1 MILIEGLVYAYEII
15 NQINLPIVNRHNIN
29 EVPWNDNFRPAFYDA
44 PSTRILTM
52 THAHLLINNC
62 LRSLTPFLLSVP
74 GPRLLRN
81 PTPIVE
87 EKDIYDFR
95 EVEKSVEVTQ
105 SADQ

>member
-15 NQINLPIVNRHNIN
+15 NQINLPIVSRHNIN
-29 EVPWNDNFRPAFYDA
+29 EVPWNDYFRLAFYDA

-52 THAHLLINNC
+52 THAH
-62 LRSLTPFLLSVP
+62 LLSVP